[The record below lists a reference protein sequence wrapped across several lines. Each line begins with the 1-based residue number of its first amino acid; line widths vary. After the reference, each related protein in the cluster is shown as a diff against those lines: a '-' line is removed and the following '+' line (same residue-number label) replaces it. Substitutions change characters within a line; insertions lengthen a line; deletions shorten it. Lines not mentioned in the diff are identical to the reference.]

1 MKNLL
6 YVIIATFTINMGCKA
21 QEESFS
27 YRSNFANQ
35 GEQEDYWAEKLF
47 YEQYKKNIYEKFEGE
62 IIEIDDNN
70 IKFKNKVLNGYFSNE
85 YKLIFTSGLF
95 YPQLLSGNE
104 VTPRKNDEE
113 LSKMSNTELFRYQ
126 MTQNDTLSIGE
137 FEELKFLNKTPTI
150 KRFRFWEYRNWS
162 NPQVYFIE
170 LTNENADKTTDLEKF
185 IKGATLTF
193 VKNGW
198 VIL

>member
-6 YVIIATFTINMGCKA
+6 YIIIITFSINSQCKA
-21 QEESFS
+21 QEQSFTH
-27 YRSNFANQ
+27 RSNFANQ

-47 YEQYKKNIYEKFEGE
+47 YEQYKKNIYKKFEGE
-62 IIEIDDNN
+62 IIEIDKNN
-70 IKFKNKVLNGYFSNE
+70 IKFKNKILSGYFSKE

-95 YPQLLSGNE
+95 YPQLLSGDE
-104 VTPRKNDEE
+104 VIPRKNEEE
-113 LSKMSNTELFRYQ
+113 LSKMSNTELFRYH

-137 FEELKFLNKTPTI
+137 FEELEFLSKLPTI

-170 LTNENADKTTDLEKF
+170 LTNENADKTTDLEEF
-185 IKGATLTF
+185 IKGSTLTF

-198 VIL
+198 IIL

>member
-6 YVIIATFTINMGCKA
+6 YIILTTLTISMGCKA
-21 QEESFS
+21 QDESFP

-62 IIEIDDNN
+62 IIQIDENN
-70 IKFKNKVLNGYFSNE
+70 IKFKNKVLNGYFSKE
-85 YKLIFTSGLF
+85 YKLIFINGLF
-95 YPQLLSGNE
+95 YPQLLSGDE

-113 LSKMSNTELFRYQ
+113 LSKMSNTELFRYH

-137 FEELKFLNKTPTI
+137 FEEVKFLSKTPTI
-150 KRFRFWEYRNWS
+150 KRFRFLEYRNWS

-170 LTNENADKTTDLEKF
+170 LTNENADKTTDLEEF

-198 VIL
+198 IIL